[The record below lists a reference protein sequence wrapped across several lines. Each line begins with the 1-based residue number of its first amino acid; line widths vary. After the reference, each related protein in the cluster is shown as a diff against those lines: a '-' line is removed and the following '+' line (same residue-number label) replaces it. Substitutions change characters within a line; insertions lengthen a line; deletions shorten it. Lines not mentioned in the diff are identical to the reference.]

1 MKRVFSLFLAMVML
15 MGLCSV
21 TAFAATPSAE
31 ATKAAYEAAKTYFE
45 KAGKQ
50 GKNMLPLED
59 VVKAAEAGDSLILD
73 IRSKEDYDKGH
84 LKGAVNIPFIEVVN
98 YLDQLPRD
106 KRIIVCC
113 YSGQTAGQ
121 IVGSLSLGGFNA
133 FTLSGGAGSF
143 TADTKL
149 ETTANEFVPATNKEL
164 TANEKLLLEAIR
176 YSMTMPEDKN
186 MLQVEDVAAAPE
198 KYFILDVRTVELFAK
213 GHIDGAT
220 LIPYLEMGAN
230 LDKLPKDKTI
240 AVICNSG
247 QQSSQTVAVLKAAG
261 FTVKNIQSGMN
272 NGWYKKDLPV
282 VRPQEAAL
290 EAAKTYFAGAM
301 TRGKNMMPL
310 DDVVKAANAG
320 DSLILDI
327 RDAADYAKGH
337 LKGAVNIPFVQVS
350 KYINQLPRDKRI
362 IVVCYSGQTAG
373 QTVGSLRLAGFNAF
387 TLSGGAGSFTD
398 STPLETK
405 ENKFVPAVNKKL
417 TKNEQLLMDAIAYSI
432 TMPEGKN
439 MLQVTELA
447 KDTSKYFILDV
458 RTQELYDAGHI
469 DGATL
474 IPYAELGDNLDKLPK
489 DKTIAVI
496 CNSGQ
501 QSSQTVAVLKAAGFT
516 VLNVQSG
523 MNNGWYKNN
532 LPVVKAEK
540 EEPAPAPAPT
550 PEKPA
555 VSGNTYTVQA
565 GDSLWKIAKNVL
577 GSGTRWDDLYAAN
590 TATIK
595 DPAKINVGQ
604 VLVIPA

>member
-21 TAFAATPSAE
+21 TSLAAEKPSAE

-45 KAGKQ
+45 KAGSK
-50 GKNMLPLED
+50 KNMLSTDEVL
-59 VVKAAEAGDSLILD
+59 AAIAAGDSLLID

-84 LKGAVNIPFIEVVN
+84 LKGAVNIPFVEVVN

-164 TANEKLLLEAIR
+164 TANEKLLLEAAR
-176 YSMTMPEDKN
+176 YAMTIPADKN
-186 MLQVEDVAAAPE
+186 VIQPADLAKDLD
-198 KYFILDVRTVELFAK
+198 KYFILDVRTIELFAQ
-213 GHIDGAT
+213 GHIEGAT

-247 QQSSQTVAVLKAAG
+247 QQSSQTVAVLKA
-261 FTVKNIQSGMN
+261 
-272 NGWYKKDLPV
+272 
-282 VRPQEAAL
+282 
-290 EAAKTYFAGAM
+290 
-301 TRGKNMMPL
+301 
-310 DDVVKAANAG
+310 
-320 DSLILDI
+320 
-327 RDAADYAKGH
+327 
-337 LKGAVNIPFVQVS
+337 
-350 KYINQLPRDKRI
+350 
-362 IVVCYSGQTAG
+362 C
-373 QTVGSLRLAGFNAF
+373 
-387 TLSGGAGSFTD
+387 
-398 STPLETK
+398 
-405 ENKFVPAVNKKL
+405 
-417 TKNEQLLMDAIAYSI
+417 
-432 TMPEGKN
+432 
-439 MLQVTELA
+439 
-447 KDTSKYFILDV
+447 
-458 RTQELYDAGHI
+458 
-469 DGATL
+469 
-474 IPYAELGDNLDKLPK
+474 
-489 DKTIAVI
+489 
-496 CNSGQ
+496 
-501 QSSQTVAVLKAAGFT
+501 GFT

-540 EEPAPAPAPT
+540 EEPAPAPAPA
-550 PEKPA
+550 PQKPA

-577 GSGTRWDDLYAAN
+577 GTGTRWADIYAAN
-590 TATIK
+590 TATVK

-604 VLVIPA
+604 ILVIPA